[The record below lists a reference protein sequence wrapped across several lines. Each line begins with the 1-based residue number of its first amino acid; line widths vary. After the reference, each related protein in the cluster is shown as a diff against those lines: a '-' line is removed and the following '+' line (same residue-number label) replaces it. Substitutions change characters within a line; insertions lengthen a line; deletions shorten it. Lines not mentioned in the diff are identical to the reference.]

1 MQKTLSAVWTFLSGS
16 YVKVQSFLLYWQL
29 IGSFNEIIDHK
40 HRSLRNMLILDVHF
54 NSLLRKNIFFLSKGF
69 NSTELLICIL

>member
-29 IGSFNEIIDHK
+29 IGSFNEITDHK
-40 HRSLRNMLILDVHF
+40 HRSLRNMLILEVHF
-54 NSLLRKNIFFLSKGF
+54 KQLAAKKIFFSFQKALTAL
-69 NSTELLICIL
+69 NS